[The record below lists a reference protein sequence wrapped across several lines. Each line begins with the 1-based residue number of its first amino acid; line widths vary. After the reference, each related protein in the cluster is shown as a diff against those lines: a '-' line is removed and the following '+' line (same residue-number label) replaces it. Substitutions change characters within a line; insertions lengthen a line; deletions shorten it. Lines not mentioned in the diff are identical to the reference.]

1 MWVIIL
7 LKRFAFVFCFLFIIP
22 FTCYGADD
30 SASSAVVI
38 DADTKTIL
46 YEKNAYECRS
56 MASTTKIMTA
66 LLAIESNMLDNPV
79 VITAE
84 MLDTEGSSL
93 GLNVDDKITLND
105 LVVGMMMTSGNDSAN
120 AVAYFLGKDLKG
132 FAQMMNSKAKEIGMK
147 STVFVT
153 PSGLDEG
160 EHHSTAYDMALLG
173 AYAVKN
179 ETFAKVSA
187 MKSAD
192 ITISNKKVTVYNHN
206 KLLAMDENFFGI
218 KTGYT
223 SKAGRCLVS
232 AKKCNGN
239 SLICVTLNAPDD
251 WNDHIR
257 LMNECGKKYKKQTV
271 NAEVKIPVVG
281 SDAEAVSC
289 KYKGEYYALGEVTVK
304 LYYHPFVYAPIKKGD
319 TIGVACVYKNNE
331 LIERLPMKADED
343 LNYAK
348 QERSQTTEV
357 YG

>member
-7 LKRFAFVFCFLFIIP
+7 LKRFAFVLCFLFIIP
-22 FTCYGADD
+22 FNCYGAEN
-30 SASSAVVI
+30 SASSAIVI

-66 LLAIESNMLDNPV
+66 LLAIESNKLDNLV

-93 GLNVDDKITLND
+93 GLKVDDNITLND

-120 AVAYFLGKDLKG
+120 AVAYFLGKDLNG
-132 FAQMMNSKAKEIGMK
+132 FAKMMNDKAKEIGMK

-160 EHHSTAYDMALLG
+160 EHHSTAYDMAVLG
-173 AYAVKN
+173 AYAIKN
-179 ETFAKVSA
+179 EAFAKISA

-192 ITISNKKVTVYNHN
+192 ITISNKKITVYNHN

-232 AKKCNGN
+232 AKKHKGN
-239 SLICVTLNAPDD
+239 SLVCVTLNAPDD

-257 LMNECGKKYKKQTV
+257 LMNECGEKYKKQTV
-271 NAEVKIPVVG
+271 KKNIEIPVVG
-281 SDAEAVSC
+281 SDAQTVNC

-304 LYYHPFVYAPIKKGD
+304 LYYYPFVYAPVKKGD
-319 TIGVACVYKNNE
+319 MVGTACVYKNKE
-331 LIERLPMKADED
+331 LIERLPLKADED

-348 QERSQTTEV
+348 QERSQTTEI

>member
-7 LKRFAFVFCFLFIIP
+7 LKRFAFVLCFLFLIP
-22 FTCYGADD
+22 FNCYGADN
-30 SASSAVVI
+30 SATSAIVL

-66 LLAIESNMLDNPV
+66 LLAIESNMLDNLV

-84 MLDTEGSSL
+84 MLDTEGSAL
-93 GLNVDDKITLND
+93 GLNIDDKITLND

-120 AVAYFLGKDLKG
+120 AVAYFLGQDLEG
-132 FAQMMNSKAKEIGMK
+132 FAKMMNAKAKEIGMK

-153 PSGLDEG
+153 PSGLDDG
-160 EHHSTAYDMALLG
+160 DHHSTAYDMALLG

-179 ETFAKVSA
+179 EAFAKISA

-232 AKKCNGN
+232 AKECNGN
-239 SLICVTLNAPDD
+239 KLICVTLNAPDD

-257 LMNECGKKYKKQTV
+257 LMNECGKKYTKQTV
-271 NAEVKIPVVG
+271 
-281 SDAEAVSC
+281 
-289 KYKGEYYALGEVTVK
+289 
-304 LYYHPFVYAPIKKGD
+304 
-319 TIGVACVYKNNE
+319 
-331 LIERLPMKADED
+331 KA
-343 LNYAK
+343 
-348 QERSQTTEV
+348 
-357 YG
+357 

>member
-7 LKRFAFVFCFLFIIP
+7 LRRFAFVLCFLFIIP
-22 FTCYGADD
+22 FTCYGAEN
-30 SASSAVVI
+30 SASSAIVI

-46 YEKNAYECRS
+46 YEKNAYGCRS

-66 LLAIESNMLDNPV
+66 LLAIESNMLDNNV

-93 GLNVDDKITLND
+93 GLNVDDNITLND
-105 LVVGMMMTSGNDSAN
+105 LVIGMMLTSGNDSAN
-120 AVAYFLGKDLKG
+120 AVAYFLGKDLNG
-132 FAQMMNSKAKEIGMK
+132 FAEMMNAKAKEIGMK

-160 EHHSTAYDMALLG
+160 EHHSTAYDMAVLG
-173 AYAVKN
+173 AYAIKN
-179 ETFAKVSA
+179 ENFSNISA

-192 ITISNKKVTVYNHN
+192 ITISNKKITVYNHN
-206 KLLAMDENFFGI
+206 KLLSMDENYIGI

-239 SLICVTLNAPDD
+239 NLVCVTMNAPDD

-257 LMNECGKKYKKQTV
+257 LMNECGKKYKKRTV
-271 NAEVKIPVVG
+271 KEELKIPVVG
-281 SDAEAVSC
+281 SDAYAVNC
-289 KYKGEYYALGEVTVK
+289 RYKGEYYTLNELTVK
-304 LYYHPFVYAPIKKGD
+304 LYHHPFVYAPVKKGD
-319 TIGVACVYKNNE
+319 TVGIACVYKNDK
-331 LIERLPMKADED
+331 LIERLPVKADED
-343 LNYAK
+343 LSYAE
-348 QERSQTTEV
+348 QERNQTSEI